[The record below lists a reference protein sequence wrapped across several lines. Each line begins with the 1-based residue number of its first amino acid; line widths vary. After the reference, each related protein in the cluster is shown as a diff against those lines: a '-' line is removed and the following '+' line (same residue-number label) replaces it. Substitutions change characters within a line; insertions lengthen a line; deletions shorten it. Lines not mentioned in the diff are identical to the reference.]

1 MSAMTE
7 IKQIAFIINGTRPL
21 RPNIQKSIDQCTADP
36 TFQVYV
42 GKTTSEK
49 EASEMSTKF
58 SDQGIDLIVAVG
70 GDGTV
75 NEVMN
80 GMMRATRKPLLAIIP
95 NGTGNDF
102 YRSVFNNSIH
112 GDFSSALKNMKFMT
126 VDVGKIESD
135 LGTHYFLNI
144 ADVGFGA
151 AVVEILN
158 KQRKY
163 LGGKASYALAILRTF
178 LGFKTPHLSI
188 QSASYSYT
196 GPVFMVAFCNGDMFG
211 DGLYIHPGAR
221 VNDGQLNVT
230 LLKKIGLLDYIR
242 NLKNLKTGKRI
253 NHPEAFYFIE
263 NELNIKLVKGR
274 AVTETDGEHIP
285 SAEILVSIVPSA
297 IRLLQTEKL
306 TD

>member
-1 MSAMTE
+1 MIE
-7 IKQIAFIINGTRPL
+7 IKSIAFIINGARRL
-21 RPNIQKSIDQCTADP
+21 NLNIQRIIDQCSVHP
-36 TFQVYV
+36 SFEVRIE
-42 GKTTSEK
+42 KTTQAK
-49 EASEMSTKF
+49 EANDMATKL
-58 SDQGIDLIVAVG
+58 SDEGIDLIVAVG

-80 GMMRATRKPLLAIIP
+80 GMMRANQKPLLAIIP

-102 YRSVFNNSIH
+102 YRSAFNNSTH
-112 GDFSSALKNMKFMT
+112 GDFLSALKNPKLMSI
-126 VDVGKIESD
+126 DVGKVQSA
-135 LGTHYFLNI
+135 LGTQYFLNI

-178 LGFKTPHLSI
+178 LGFKTPRLSI

-211 DGLYIHPGAR
+211 DGLYIHPGAK
-221 VNDGQLNVT
+221 VNDGVLNIT
-230 LLKKIGLLDYIR
+230 LLKKIGLMDYVR

-253 NHPEAFYFIE
+253 NHPEAFYFSD
-263 NELNIKLVKGR
+263 NELSIKVTKGK
-274 AVTETDGEHIP
+274 AVTETDGEHLP
-285 SAEILVSIVPSA
+285 TAEIRVTIVPSA
-297 IRLLQTEKL
+297 IQLLRTEA
-306 TD
+306 

>member
-1 MSAMTE
+1 MIE
-7 IKQIAFIINGTRPL
+7 IKSIAFITNGARRL
-21 RPNIQKSIDQCTADP
+21 NLNIQRIIDQCIDNP
-36 TFQVYV
+36 SFQVHII
-42 GKTTSEK
+42 KTTQAK
-49 EASEMSTKF
+49 EASDLARKF
-58 SDQGIDLIVAVG
+58 SDEGIDLIVAVG

-80 GMMRATRKPLLAIIP
+80 GMMRANQKPLLAIIP

-102 YRSVFNNSIH
+102 YRSAFNNSTH
-112 GDFSSALKNMKFMT
+112 GDFLSALKNPKLIS
-126 VDVGKIESD
+126 VDVGKVQSA
-135 LGTHYFLNI
+135 LGKQYFLNI

-158 KQRKY
+158 KQRKH

-211 DGLYIHPGAR
+211 DGLYIHPGAK
-221 VNDGQLNVT
+221 VNDGVLNIT
-230 LLKKIGLLDYIR
+230 LLKKIGLMDYVR

-253 NHPEAFYFIE
+253 NHPEAFYFTE
-263 NELNIKLVKGR
+263 NELRIQVSKGK
-274 AVTETDGEHIP
+274 AVTETDGEHLPTADINVSIIP
-285 SAEILVSIVPSA
+285 SALQLLV
-297 IRLLQTEKL
+297 TEG
-306 TD
+306 

>member
-1 MSAMTE
+1 MTE
-7 IKQIAFIINGTRPL
+7 IKKIAFIINGARPL
-21 RPNIQKSIDQCTADP
+21 NPNIQAIIDQCLADYSLGV
-36 TFQVYV
+36 QIS
-42 GKTTSEK
+42 KTTKEK
-49 EASEMSTKF
+49 EADELSTKF
-58 SDQGIDLIVAVG
+58 SNDGIDLIIAVG

-80 GMMRATRKPLLAIIP
+80 GMMRASKKPLLAIIA

-102 YRSVFNNSIH
+102 YRSAFNNSTS
-112 GDFSSALKNMKFMT
+112 GNFLSALKNAQIMP

-135 LGTHYFLNI
+135 FGTKYFLNI

-151 AVVEILN
+151 SVVEILN

-188 QSASYSYT
+188 RSQSYQYA

-211 DGLYIHPGAR
+211 DGLYIHPGAK
-221 VNDGQLNVT
+221 VNDGMLNIT
-230 LLKKIGLLDYIR
+230 LLKKIGLMDYVR

-253 NHPEAFYFIE
+253 NHPEAFYFME
-263 NELNIKLVKGR
+263 NELTIQVVKGK
-274 AVTETDGEHIP
+274 AVTETDGEHWP
-285 SAEILVSIVPSA
+285 TAEIKVSIVPAA
-297 IRLLQTEKL
+297 IQLLKTEGAI
-306 TD
+306 D

>member
-1 MSAMTE
+1 MIEM
-7 IKQIAFIINGTRPL
+7 KHIAFIINGARPL
-21 RPNIQKSIDQCTADP
+21 KKSIQSIIDACEADSN
-36 TFQVYV
+36 FQISY
-42 GKTTSEK
+42 GKTSREK
-49 EASEMSTKF
+49 EACDLATNF
-58 SDQGIDLIVAVG
+58 SNEGIDLIVAVG

-80 GMMRATRKPLLAIIP
+80 GLMRAERKAHLAIIP

-102 YRSVFNNSIH
+102 YRSAFNNTTH
-112 GDFSSALKNMKFMT
+112 GDFLSALKNPRWMS
-126 VDVGKIESD
+126 VDVGKVQSA
-135 LGTHYFLNI
+135 LGPQYFLNI

-178 LGFKTPHLSI
+178 LGFKTPELTIESP
-188 QSASYSYT
+188 SMSYT
-196 GPVFMVAFCNGDMFG
+196 GPVFMIAFCNGDMFG
-211 DGLYIHPGAR
+211 DGLYIHPGAK

-230 LLKKIGLLDYIR
+230 LLKRIGLMDYVR

-253 NHPEAFYFIE
+253 NHPEAFYFVE
-263 NELNIKLVKGR
+263 NELKISIFKGK

-285 SAEILVSIVPSA
+285 SAEINVTIVPSA
-297 IRLLQTEKL
+297 LELLVTER
-306 TD
+306 

>member
-1 MSAMTE
+1 MIE
-7 IKQIAFIINGTRPL
+7 IKSIAFIINGARRL
-21 RPNIQKSIDQCTADP
+21 NLNIQRIIDQCSVHP
-36 TFQVYV
+36 SFEVCIE
-42 GKTTSEK
+42 KTTQAK
-49 EASEMSTKF
+49 EANDLATKL
-58 SDQGIDLIVAVG
+58 SDEGIDLIVAVG

-75 NEVMN
+75 NEVMS
-80 GMMRATRKPLLAIIP
+80 GMMRANQKPLLAIIP

-102 YRSVFNNSIH
+102 YRSAFNNSTH
-112 GDFSSALKNMKFMT
+112 GDFFVALKNPCAMS

-135 LGTHYFLNI
+135 YGTQYFLNI

-211 DGLYIHPGAR
+211 DGLYIHPGAK
-221 VNDGQLNVT
+221 VNDGVLNIT
-230 LLKKIGLLDYIR
+230 LLKKIGLMDYVR

-253 NHPEAFYFIE
+253 NHPEAFYFSD
-263 NELNIKLVKGR
+263 NELCIKVTKGK
-274 AVTETDGEHIP
+274 AVTETDGEHLP
-285 SAEILVSIVPSA
+285 TAEIRVTIVPSA
-297 IRLLQTEKL
+297 IQLLRTEA
-306 TD
+306 

>member
-1 MSAMTE
+1 MIE
-7 IKQIAFIINGTRPL
+7 IKSIAFIINGARRL
-21 RPNIQKSIDQCTADP
+21 NLNIQRIIDQCSENP
-36 TFQVYV
+36 SFEVRIE
-42 GKTTSEK
+42 KTTQAK
-49 EASEMSTKF
+49 EANDLATKL
-58 SDQGIDLIVAVG
+58 SDEGIDLIVAVG

-80 GMMRATRKPLLAIIP
+80 GMMRANRKPLLAIIP

-102 YRSVFNNSIH
+102 YRSAFNNSTH
-112 GDFSSALKNMKFMT
+112 GDFLSALKNPKLMSI
-126 VDVGKIESD
+126 DVGKVQSA
-135 LGTHYFLNI
+135 LGTQYFLNI

-211 DGLYIHPGAR
+211 DGLYIHPGAK
-221 VNDGQLNVT
+221 VNDGVLNIT
-230 LLKKIGLLDYIR
+230 LLKKIGLMDYVR

-253 NHPEAFYFIE
+253 NHPEAFYFSD
-263 NELNIKLVKGR
+263 NELSIKVTKGK
-274 AVTETDGEHIP
+274 AVTETDGEHLP
-285 SAEILVSIVPSA
+285 TAEIQVTIVPSA
-297 IRLLQTEKL
+297 IQLLRTEA
-306 TD
+306 